1 MEIEKEVEKM
11 GGGEN
16 GEKELKENKV
26 KKYTEEKR
34 INEKKEILEY

>member
-11 GGGEN
+11 AGGKN

-34 INEKKEILEY
+34 INKKKKKY